1 MAIDST
7 LAALADPTR
16 RELLRRLSKRPM
28 RAGELARGFK
38 VSRPAIAKHAR
49 VLHRGGLVSVS
60 RSGRERIYRLRPRGH
75 RAIEE
80 ARRALEQ
87 VGAFWDTALEAFKRF
102 AEEDE

>member
-28 RAGELARGFK
+28 RAGELAEGFK
-38 VSRPAIAKHAR
+38 VSRPAIAKHTR
-49 VLHRGGLVSVS
+49 VLYRVGLVSVS
-60 RSGRERIYRLRPRGH
+60 RAGRERIYRLRPRGH
-75 RAIEE
+75 LAIEE
-80 ARRALEQ
+80 ARRALER
-87 VGAFWDTALEAFKRF
+87 VGGFWDTALDAFRRF